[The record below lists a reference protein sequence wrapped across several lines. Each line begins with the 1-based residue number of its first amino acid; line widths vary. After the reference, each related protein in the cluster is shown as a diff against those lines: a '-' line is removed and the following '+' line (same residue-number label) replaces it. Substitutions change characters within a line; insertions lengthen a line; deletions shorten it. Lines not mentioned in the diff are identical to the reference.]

1 MGTPLAVLDSRL
13 AERARFTSLQQV
25 KGTYRVSTTPGWPG
39 FLTQVPENLKHEP
52 GGSGVTAERAV
63 GTLHHPC
70 SLHPT
75 GTPPG
80 FSVLKLSPSFSA
92 PRGGDFGLRGENTD
106 VLQSRNTKP
115 AASYRHVQLT
125 AARQPG
131 DAGKQTP
138 PEHRHLF
145 FFFFLHRFQKR
156 KWNERSLRCQPA
168 GEHLAV
174 RAGSESTSARQG
186 SPKGPKL
193 QPCRAGTHNP
203 ACTTSEKEG
212 EKKINRFC
220 KSHLWQG
227 MEI

>member
-1 MGTPLAVLDSRL
+1 M
-13 AERARFTSLQQV
+13 
-25 KGTYRVSTTPGWPG
+25 
-39 FLTQVPENLKHEP
+39 
-52 GGSGVTAERAV
+52 TAERAV
-63 GTLHHPC
+63 GTLHYPC

-92 PRGGDFGLRGENTD
+92 PRRGDFGLRGENTD

-145 FFFFLHRFQKR
+145 FFFFCIDSKNASEMSGVYAASLQASILLSERAR
-156 KWNERSLRCQPA
+156 KAP
-168 GEHLAV
+168 
-174 RAGSESTSARQG
+174 RQG
-186 SPKGPKL
+186 KAAPKGPNSS
-193 QPCRAGTHNP
+193 PAGLALTTRP
-203 ACTTSEKEG
+203 APLLR
-212 EKKINRFC
+212 KKG
-220 KSHLWQG
+220 KKK
-227 MEI
+227 